1 MCTHLDG
8 AKGAQELMRVRV
20 AEECVVGGRWRVYA
34 VRKLE
39 EEGMQVVVRAV

>member
-1 MCTHLDG
+1 
-8 AKGAQELMRVRV
+8 MRVRV

-39 EEGMQVVVRAV
+39 EGMQVVVRAV